1 MYSMLV
7 VDDEYLV
14 RVGIRE
20 TIEWKEH
27 SIEIVGDA
35 DNGRTGLELALKYK
49 PDIII
54 TDVRMPNLDGLEFL
68 KAIKAAN
75 LDSIVIILSGYE
87 EFDYVRTAL
96 RSGAFAYL
104 LKPID
109 NNELLETVLDSVKE
123 INKKRSKLQ
132 HYSRIEREL
141 SSVKQHFVKD
151 LIIGKILGID
161 KIREKLEL
169 YNITI
174 SEKDNF
180 ALCLNV
186 NSSEYLMKSLTQD
199 KLQALKNSMTD
210 IISNFICCN
219 NFKAVYTDMSDLQWM
234 IILSA
239 PEEKNPLKLI
249 KGSIKEAID
258 EFEQVTGQTV
268 TVGISNVC
276 NDLSELHTAC
286 AEAIKAVGLNMF
298 TDINRILCAG
308 VSENN
313 ISSRKINEAIKYI
326 TANYNKDISV
336 ESVANALYI
345 SSSYLM
351 HLFKDNLGK
360 TFNECLTEI
369 RINAAKE
376 LLSNPKY
383 KVYEVCDKVG
393 YNDIKYFSQIFKRST
408 GMTPSEYSKYCNHN

>member
-1 MYSMLV
+1 MYSMLI

-20 TIEWKEH
+20 TIEWKDH
-27 SIEIVGDA
+27 SIEIIGDA
-35 DNGRTGLELALKYK
+35 DNGRTGLELAIKYN

-54 TDVRMPNLDGLEFL
+54 TDVRMPDLDGLEFL
-68 KAIKAAN
+68 KATKAAN
-75 LDSIVIILSGYE
+75 LNSVVIILSGYE

-109 NNELLETVLDSVKE
+109 NNELLETVLDSIKE
-123 INKKRSKLQ
+123 IKKSRSKLQ
-132 HYSRIEREL
+132 HYSRLEREL

-151 LIIGKILGID
+151 LIDGRISDID

-169 YNITI
+169 YNISI
-174 SEKDNF
+174 SENQNY
-180 ALCLNV
+180 ALCINV
-186 NSSEYLMKSLTQD
+186 NCSDELTKSLSKD
-199 KLQALKNSMTD
+199 KLLFLKNSMAE
-210 IISNFICCN
+210 IISNFLNSN
-219 NFKAVYTDMSDLQWM
+219 NFKAVFTNLSELQWM
-234 IILSA
+234 VIISA
-239 PEEKNPLKLI
+239 SEEKNPLKVI
-249 KGSIKEAID
+249 KCSIKDSLE

-276 NDLSELHTAC
+276 NDLINLHYAC
-286 AEAIKAVGLNMF
+286 IEARKAVGLNMF
-298 TDINRILCAG
+298 TDMNRILSSDT
-308 VSENN
+308 SESN

-336 ESVANALYI
+336 ESAANALYI

-408 GMTPSEYSKYCNHN
+408 GMTPSEFSKNSNYK